1 MNVFVAC
8 TLEIIYF
15 MQGQTRKITKFVYND
30 KILRINSRILEKTLG
45 KGCHLNTCNRNSTHF
60 IKFPGGSNP

>member
-1 MNVFVAC
+1 M
-8 TLEIIYF
+8 
-15 MQGQTRKITKFVYND
+15 KFVYND

-45 KGCHLNTCNRNSTHF
+45 KGCHLNTCNPNSTHF